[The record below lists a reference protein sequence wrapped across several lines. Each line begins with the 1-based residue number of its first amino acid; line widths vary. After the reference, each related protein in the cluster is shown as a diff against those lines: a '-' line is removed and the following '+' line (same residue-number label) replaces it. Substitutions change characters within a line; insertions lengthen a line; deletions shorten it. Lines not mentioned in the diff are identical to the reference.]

1 MLLNIFL
8 QASSGG
14 AVMQQFIMIGLIILI
29 MYLFMFRPQM
39 KKMKVEREFKDKLQ
53 KNDKVVT
60 IGGIHGRIVEIADKT
75 FLLEVDN
82 NVKLRVEKTA
92 LSAEASKQYL
102 TEIKK

>member
-8 QASSGG
+8 QAQSG

-75 FLLEVDN
+75 FLIEVDN
-82 NVKLRVEKTA
+82 NVKLRIEKTSV
-92 LSAEASKQYL
+92 SAEASKQYQ
-102 TEIKK
+102 TEVKK

>member
-8 QASSGG
+8 QAASSG

-39 KKMKVEREFKDKLQ
+39 KKVKIEREFKEKLQ

-60 IGGIHGRIVEIADKT
+60 IGGIHGRIVEISEKT

-82 NVKLRVEKTA
+82 NVKLKIEKTA
-92 LSAEASKQYL
+92 VSAEASKQFQ
-102 TEIKK
+102 TEVKK

>member
-92 LSAEASKQYL
+92 ISAEASKQYL

>member
-8 QASSGG
+8 QAQSG

-60 IGGIHGRIVEIADKT
+60 IGGIHGRIVEIADKS

-82 NVKLRVEKTA
+82 NVKLRIEKTA
-92 LSAEASKQYL
+92 VSAEASKQYQ
-102 TEIKK
+102 TEVKK

>member
-1 MLLNIFL
+1 
-8 QASSGG
+8 
-14 AVMQQFIMIGLIILI
+14 MQQFIMIGLIILI

-75 FLLEVDN
+75 FLIEVDN
-82 NVKLRVEKTA
+82 NVKLRIEKTSV
-92 LSAEASKQYL
+92 SAEASKQYQ
-102 TEIKK
+102 TEVKK

>member
-8 QASSGG
+8 QAQSG

-75 FLLEVDN
+75 FFN
-82 NVKLRVEKTA
+82 
-92 LSAEASKQYL
+92 
-102 TEIKK
+102 